1 MVTSDADEDD
11 IPNVQKM
18 VKKGCVE
25 LFLSWII

>member
-1 MVTSDADEDD
+1 VTMVTSDADEDD

-25 LFLSWII
+25 LFLS

>member
-1 MVTSDADEDD
+1 MTMVTSDADEDD

-25 LFLSWII
+25 LFLS